1 MPAPYGAQAQEQEQS
16 AKETAPGWIRP
27 FTGAR
32 QAVETFSRNRRC
44 LTYRLRR
51 WAGRFHDFGQSPRSR
66 QCNPPGLAHTDAQT
80 WAISLMLSMRPSRR
94 RLEIMPEGEINS

>member
-51 WAGRFHDFGQSPRSR
+51 WAGRFHDFGQSQRSR
-66 QCNPPGLAHTDAQT
+66 QCNPPGVAYTDAQKP
-80 WAISLMLSMRPSRR
+80 AVSLMLSIRPSRR
-94 RLEIMPEGEINS
+94 CLEIMPEGEINS